1 MLLGGNFLIATH
13 YAGPA
18 SRSKSTNMAET
29 RQSIRP
35 CPASGSANSLAA
47 TSCSSCGAELNPA
60 AGRGAGYPDNDPALE
75 RLDPA
80 DRVELERYD
89 TDTGAEAEI
98 DCGLLRAN
106 GIACELGGQAIP
118 GLPSNMILWVNRKDA
133 ETARGLLDEAEQAS
147 EPQETESDD
156 AA

>member
-1 MLLGGNFLIATH
+1 
-13 YAGPA
+13 
-18 SRSKSTNMAET
+18 MAKT
-29 RQSIRP
+29 TMQSARP
-35 CPASGSANSLAA
+35 CPACGSANSLTA

-60 AGRGAGYPDNDPALE
+60 AERAAGYPDSDPALE
-75 RLDPA
+75 RVDPA
-80 DRVELERYD
+80 QRVDLERYD

-106 GIACELGGQAIP
+106 GIACELGGQTIP

-133 ETARGLLDEAEQAS
+133 QAARAVLDEAEHGSAV
-147 EPQETESDD
+147 EDTESDD

>member
-1 MLLGGNFLIATH
+1 MQSAT
-13 YAGPA
+13 
-18 SRSKSTNMAET
+18 
-29 RQSIRP
+29 P
-35 CPASGSANSLAA
+35 CPACGSANSLTA
-47 TSCSSCGAELNPA
+47 TSCISCGAELNPVA
-60 AGRGAGYPDNDPALE
+60 EQIAGYPDNDPALE
-75 RLDPA
+75 HIDPA

-106 GIACELGGQAIP
+106 GIACELGGQTIP

-133 ETARGLLDEAEQAS
+133 EAARALLDEAERTSATGD
-147 EPQETESDD
+147 TESDD